1 MIFRLSIILSISF
14 LIFSCSDPVYA
25 DNHSPETRYCGE
37 PKRTASGKI
46 KRSAAVLRD
55 FEARYPLPIGYKRS
69 DWQIDHV
76 IPLAVG
82 GCDALH
88 NLQWLPKKIKTCSD
102 DACKDRWERVVYDR
116 KF

>member
-1 MIFRLSIILSISF
+1 MLIKHCVICVLIAFF
-14 LIFSCSDPVYA
+14 LLIENVHAVD
-25 DNHSPETRYCGE
+25 DIRYCGE

-55 FEARYPLPIGYKRS
+55 FEARYPLPVEYRRS

-102 DACKDRWERVVYDR
+102 DSCKDRWERIIY
-116 KF
+116 K